1 MPKKVLLAP
10 ALVLSFL
17 VAGGALAWR
26 SVASAREGEVL
37 VLADRA
43 LAGPIRVFISPLAAR
58 RAVPARS
65 TQSVEVPL
73 ALGQGASWPLAVQVE
88 TAVDPAELDARGR
101 QALLDG
107 SAPRLVAEA
116 ARQAAEAALRATPGD
131 RVIGRP
137 AALADPIRR
146 QLAAAL
152 PPGLAPSEV
161 SVRVAV
167 PPEQA
172 RAAALA
178 AVRRAA
184 VPPLARVLYIGLDGM
199 DWEILG
205 PLIARGE
212 APNLGRLAREG
223 VRAEL
228 LAYEPIVSP
237 LLWTTAVTGRT
248 PDEHGVA
255 DFVVTSAEG
264 KVIPIP
270 SGFRTAPALWEILGA
285 ADQSSGFANFWA
297 TQPAEE
303 VQGVLVSDVAD
314 RVLGDHGRKPG
325 LPPGTASPRAFLE
338 ERIERFYTTDTVPA
352 ERVRAW
358 APSLDDA
365 EIEDARRYWR
375 DPARRDTWA
384 AAHPGDDDRKT
395 PIPAFL
401 LKNATHVAN
410 IERIGLALLED
421 PALGVVGLYFRDPDD
436 TGHSFQHLA
445 PPPHPLAPL
454 EERARYAD
462 TVANSYRA
470 MDAVVGRLVAAAGPG
485 TAVIVHSD
493 HGFRWGARRP
503 VEVMP
508 FAKGQPV
515 EWHRLQGVFL
525 AGGGPFRRG
534 ADAAPVTLFDI
545 APTIL
550 ALRGVPA
557 DESMPGRVRDDL
569 VEASAAGLLP
579 RQRIPSW
586 AALVAPRRYENAS
599 GEELEAAQEQMVE
612 ALKGL
617 GYVDDRAGR
626 PSGGGGKGADAPDAD
641 RPNVMYHR
649 NLATFLMNQDRF
661 ADAER
666 ELLRANEV
674 ELRPK
679 TFWLLSEAR
688 AARGDVRG
696 ARQALEQGLA
706 ALPDKTEPS
715 TVLWLVEL
723 ALREGDQAGAEAVLA
738 RQSALLAREPA
749 VRATAE
755 GRIAEA
761 KGDADGAR
769 ARYLEALRVDPR
781 QSRAAERVA
790 ALSTTLAERAE
801 LAPYLEQALA
811 RDQQIELYWKML
823 GLIRLEAGN
832 APGAAAA
839 LARAA
844 ELEPGDEELAM
855 TLATALA
862 RAGRP
867 ADARVVYERLAVAG
881 TQRAPAWVNL
891 GSLRAQA
898 GDWRGARAAW
908 ERALEL
914 GADSPQLR
922 AGLAEARRRTGG

>member
-1 MPKKVLLAP
+1 MPKKVLLAL
-10 ALVLSFL
+10 ALVLSF
-17 VAGGALAWR
+17 VAAGGALAWR
-26 SVASAREGEVL
+26 AVASAREGEVL

-43 LAGPIRVFISPLAAR
+43 LAGPIRVFVSPLAAR

-65 TQSVEVPL
+65 TQAVEVPF

-88 TAVDPAELDARGR
+88 TVLDPAALDARGR
-101 QALLDG
+101 QVLLDG
-107 SAPRLVAEA
+107 SAPRLVADA
-116 ARQAAEAALRATPGD
+116 ARQAAEAALQATPGD

-152 PPGLAPSEV
+152 PPGLAPGEV
-161 SVRVAV
+161 SVRVDV

-184 VPPLARVLYIGLDGM
+184 VPPLARVLYLGLDGM

-314 RVLGDHGRKPG
+314 RVLGDHDRKPG
-325 LPPGTASPRAFLE
+325 LPPGTASPRSFLE
-338 ERIERFYTTDTVPA
+338 ERIERFYTTDTIPA

-375 DPARRDTWA
+375 DPARRNAWA
-384 AAHPGDDDRKT
+384 AAHPDDDDRKT

-445 PPPHPLAPL
+445 PPPHPLAPP

-462 TVANSYRA
+462 TVENSYRA
-470 MDAVVGRLVAAAGPG
+470 IDAVVGRLVTAAGPG

-557 DESMPGRVRDDL
+557 DESMPGQVRTDL
-569 VEASAAGLLP
+569 LEPSAAGRLP
-579 RQRIPSW
+579 RQRIPTW

-599 GEELEAAQEQMVE
+599 GEELEAAQQQMVE

-626 PSGGGGKGADAPDAD
+626 SAASGGEGAEPSGAD

-674 ELRPK
+674 ELQPK

-723 ALREGDQAGAEAVLA
+723 ALREGDPAGAEAVLA

-761 KGDADGAR
+761 KGDAAGAR
-769 ARYLEALRVDPR
+769 ARYLEALRIDPR

-790 ALSTTLAERAE
+790 ALSTTPAERAA
-801 LAPYLEQALA
+801 LVPFLEQALA
-811 RDQQIELYWKML
+811 RDQHIEIYWKML
-823 GLIRLEAGN
+823 GLIRLEAGD
-832 APGAAAA
+832 ASGAAAA

-867 ADARVVYERLAVAG
+867 ADARVVYERLAAAG

>member
-1 MPKKVLLAP
+1 
-10 ALVLSFL
+10 
-17 VAGGALAWR
+17 
-26 SVASAREGEVL
+26 
-37 VLADRA
+37 
-43 LAGPIRVFISPLAAR
+43 
-58 RAVPARS
+58 
-65 TQSVEVPL
+65 
-73 ALGQGASWPLAVQVE
+73 
-88 TAVDPAELDARGR
+88 
-101 QALLDG
+101 
-107 SAPRLVAEA
+107 
-116 ARQAAEAALRATPGD
+116 
-131 RVIGRP
+131 
-137 AALADPIRR
+137 
-146 QLAAAL
+146 
-152 PPGLAPSEV
+152 
-161 SVRVAV
+161 
-167 PPEQA
+167 
-172 RAAALA
+172 
-178 AVRRAA
+178 
-184 VPPLARVLYIGLDGM
+184 
-199 DWEILG
+199 
-205 PLIARGE
+205 
-212 APNLGRLAREG
+212 
-223 VRAEL
+223 
-228 LAYEPIVSP
+228 
-237 LLWTTAVTGRT
+237 
-248 PDEHGVA
+248 
-255 DFVVTSAEG
+255 
-264 KVIPIP
+264 
-270 SGFRTAPALWEILGA
+270 
-285 ADQSSGFANFWA
+285 
-297 TQPAEE
+297 
-303 VQGVLVSDVAD
+303 
-314 RVLGDHGRKPG
+314 
-325 LPPGTASPRAFLE
+325 
-338 ERIERFYTTDTVPA
+338 
-352 ERVRAW
+352 
-358 APSLDDA
+358 
-365 EIEDARRYWR
+365 
-375 DPARRDTWA
+375 
-384 AAHPGDDDRKT
+384 
-395 PIPAFL
+395 
-401 LKNATHVAN
+401 
-410 IERIGLALLED
+410 
-421 PALGVVGLYFRDPDD
+421 
-436 TGHSFQHLA
+436 
-445 PPPHPLAPL
+445 
-454 EERARYAD
+454 
-462 TVANSYRA
+462 
-470 MDAVVGRLVAAAGPG
+470 
-485 TAVIVHSD
+485 
-493 HGFRWGARRP
+493 
-503 VEVMP
+503 MP

-557 DESMPGRVRDDL
+557 DESMPGQARADL
-569 VEASAAGLLP
+569 LEASAAGRLP
-579 RQRIPSW
+579 QQRIPSW

-626 PSGGGGKGADAPDAD
+626 PSGGSGTGADPSGAD

-649 NLATFLMNQDRF
+649 NLATFLMNEDRF

-674 ELRPK
+674 ELQPK

-723 ALREGDQAGAEAVLA
+723 ALREGDPAGAEAVLA

-755 GRIAEA
+755 GRVAEA
-761 KGDADGAR
+761 KGDAAGAR
-769 ARYLEALRVDPR
+769 ARYLEALRIDPR

-790 ALSTTLAERAE
+790 ALSTTPAERAE
-801 LAPYLEQALA
+801 LVPYLEQALA

-823 GLIRLEAGN
+823 GLIRLEGGN

-867 ADARVVYERLAVAG
+867 ADARIVYERLAAAG

-908 ERALEL
+908 ERAIEL